1 MRKIRHIRKF
11 IINIFSIIKII
22 LKSSPIIVTKLFICN
37 VLLGI
42 VTSLNVYLWKYL
54 VDSATYSLE
63 YGKVG
68 EAFIWLG
75 GIGGCIE
82 TINLFNRLS
91 IYYREIAQESMNC
104 YINEMVIEKVNQLDM
119 SYFDDSKIYDTLEKV
134 SSESGARCV
143 SILVML
149 VMLLQYFTTLIG
161 VTAVMASLSGS
172 IAIMLCLIMVPI
184 FYVSISIAY
193 KQSKIYVT
201 RVQNLRMVDYLT
213 DLCLKYENIKE
224 LKIYGAALYLK
235 QKVSDIYKKHII
247 EDKKYKKSFL
257 FKLTKT
263 DLVQSICSTGIKI
276 FVLYRA
282 ILEKKSIGDFTMYI
296 SALDNMENSINSI
309 LDAISS
315 LYSDN
320 LYIENLLDLLKME
333 GGLKDGKKD
342 FSVVDLKKIEFENVW
357 FQYPHSDSFVL
368 KNVSIKLERGKSYA
382 LVGLNGSGKTTFIK
396 LLLRLYDPQRGKIL
410 INGIDI
416 KEYSIESLYRNIGVV
431 FQDFIKYP
439 LTVNENIGIGNLKR
453 IDDFEK
459 IQFAAYI
466 SGANKFIQSLPNEY
480 QTILEK
486 EWEEGSELSGGQW
499 QTIAISRAIMRDV
512 SILIMDEPSSALD
525 PQAES
530 DILKKMQEMMNGKM
544 SLLITHRFSNMG
556 IVDKIFVMQEGE
568 ITEFGTHEELMRT
581 NGKYYTLY
589 KLQADAYKR

>member
-1 MRKIRHIRKF
+1 M
-11 IINIFSIIKII
+11 
-22 LKSSPIIVTKLFICN
+22 
-37 VLLGI
+37 LLGI

-193 KQSKIYVT
+193 KQYKIYVT

-357 FQYPHSDSFVL
+357 FQYP
-368 KNVSIKLERGKSYA
+368 
-382 LVGLNGSGKTTFIK
+382 
-396 LLLRLYDPQRGKIL
+396 
-410 INGIDI
+410 
-416 KEYSIESLYRNIGVV
+416 
-431 FQDFIKYP
+431 
-439 LTVNENIGIGNLKR
+439 
-453 IDDFEK
+453 
-459 IQFAAYI
+459 
-466 SGANKFIQSLPNEY
+466 
-480 QTILEK
+480 
-486 EWEEGSELSGGQW
+486 
-499 QTIAISRAIMRDV
+499 
-512 SILIMDEPSSALD
+512 
-525 PQAES
+525 
-530 DILKKMQEMMNGKM
+530 
-544 SLLITHRFSNMG
+544 
-556 IVDKIFVMQEGE
+556 
-568 ITEFGTHEELMRT
+568 
-581 NGKYYTLY
+581 
-589 KLQADAYKR
+589 

>member
-193 KQSKIYVT
+193 KQYKIYVT

-333 GGLKDGKKD
+333 GGLKEGKKD
-342 FSVVDLKKIEFENVW
+342 FSVVDVKKIEFENVW
-357 FQYPHSDSFVL
+357 YQYTNIYSFVL